1 MFQFLA
7 QQAQGEDALG
17 RMILHLTLV
26 STCRPCAQANLSNLS
41 PPFTDSLADGS
52 ARPSALTETSARRV
66 LAAAFVIL
74 FAWRFG
80 NAISRF

>member
-1 MFQFLA
+1 MVAPGLQRLLKRLP
-7 QQAQGEDALG
+7 G
-17 RMILHLTLV
+17 
-26 STCRPCAQANLSNLS
+26 
-41 PPFTDSLADGS
+41 
-52 ARPSALTETSARRV
+52 V